1 MSNYKGNK
9 KSEQILDKKNDKESF
24 KKLECK
30 IFKLFHQKYSMS
42 RNFYGRLIINNIIYN
57 EKSHIVAKFKD
68 YLVIDDLSEFLKR
81 FYKRKES
88 FTRLPLYF
96 EYYNMYSKI
105 FPNYTVLKESKYIY
119 TNIHRKQKMLDLQQE
134 EEESEEKKK
143 SKGKIKHQRKK
154 NKNDINTI
162 FNNDVYNSIIK
173 QSQDLYMQ
181 LFGIEKNDK
190 NNQDSFTSSDIKD
203 IVQLIEQ
210 YDYDSKIRFNYK
222 NNLIIP
228 KINKKKYSKKIIKKE
243 NNSSLTTKQSTF
255 NSSTAQKKM
264 KNFGKFQINKD
275 EIIIGLK
282 KIKNEKK
289 SITSNSLLIS
299 NRISKN
305 NLATSHLKALT
316 NNFINDKSKSQSKSK
331 KKEIKKI
338 NKIKVNKGLLIDNKI
353 NYLTERAN
361 NRYKNLK
368 FYFYNNS
375 KIKKNINKITI
386 SNNNKIKAKLL
397 NKKSTD
403 FNYYSQ
409 IYPNNNANIF
419 EHKRINTNTNAN
431 ENITESSKYKDY
443 KIKLLN
449 QSKAKNTKN
458 ILENNNK
465 LKLNLKE
472 MRELIK
478 NNKNPEKKFYTERES
493 ISSQKG
499 NNKERFLQNF
509 TKRINKHK
517 KSFPSI
523 DLKLKINKTLLL
535 SQRIVPNSKNTKNK
549 CNFKTN
555 FLPLPFKENFK
566 INKRQIMEMCNRK
579 LSSYMNKID
588 DRNYYS
594 ERDSIQIPKK
604 ENIHDKVKLIIS
616 NDFPILKNIE
626 KKYFTTTTNSKD
638 KDSTKYKE
646 KCNINKNI
654 FQIKRINKGQKCIK
668 RKEIS
673 PKEYNKKNILN
684 NTERNKQ
691 ILNLKSLLN
700 KCKK

>member
-9 KSEQILDKKNDKESF
+9 KSEQILTKKNVKESF
-24 KKLECK
+24 EKVEKK
-30 IFKLFHQKYSMS
+30 IFKLFHQKYSIPC
-42 RNFYGRLIINNIIYN
+42 NFYGKLIINNIIYN
-57 EKSHIVAKFKD
+57 EKTHIVAKFKD
-68 YLVIDDLSEFLKR
+68 YLVVDDLSEFLKR
-81 FYKRKES
+81 FYRSKES

-105 FPNYTVLKESKYIY
+105 FPNYTVLKESRYIY
-119 TNIHRKQKMLDLQQE
+119 KNIHRKQKMLDLQQE

-143 SKGKIKHQRKK
+143 NKEKIKHQRKK
-154 NKNDINTI
+154 NKNEINTI

-190 NNQDSFTSSDIKD
+190 INQDSFTSSDIKD

-210 YDYDSKIRFNYK
+210 YDYESKIRFNYK
-222 NNLIIP
+222 NNLIVP
-228 KINKKKYSKKIIKKE
+228 KIYKKKNSKKVIKKE

-255 NSSTAQKKM
+255 NSSTAQQKI
-264 KNFGKFQINKD
+264 KNFGKFQNNKD
-275 EIIIGLK
+275 EILIGLK

-305 NLATSHLKALT
+305 NLATSHLKTLT
-316 NNFINDKSKSQSKSK
+316 NNFINDKSNSQSKST

-338 NKIKVNKGLLIDNKI
+338 NKINVNKGLLIDNKI
-353 NYLTERAN
+353 NFLTERAN

-386 SNNNKIKAKLL
+386 SNNTRFKTKLI

-419 EHKRINTNTNAN
+419 KHKRINTNTNAN

-449 QSKAKNTKN
+449 LTKAKNAKN
-458 ILENNNK
+458 ILGNNNK

-478 NNKNPEKKFYTERES
+478 NNKNTEKKLYTERET

-499 NNKERFLQNF
+499 NNKDRFLQNF

-535 SQRIVPNSKNTKNK
+535 SQRIIPNSKNTKNK

-566 INKRQIMEMCNRK
+566 INKKQIMAMCSRK
-579 LSSYMNKID
+579 LSSYMNKKE

-594 ERDSIQIPKK
+594 ERSSIQIPKK

-616 NDFPILKNIE
+616 NDFPVLKNIE
-626 KKYFTTTTNSKD
+626 TKYFTTTTNSKE
-638 KDSTKYKE
+638 KDRTKYKE
-646 KCNINKNI
+646 KYNINKNT

-673 PKEYNKKNILN
+673 PKEYNKNNILN

-691 ILNLKSLLN
+691 ILNMKSLLN
-700 KCKK
+700 KYKK